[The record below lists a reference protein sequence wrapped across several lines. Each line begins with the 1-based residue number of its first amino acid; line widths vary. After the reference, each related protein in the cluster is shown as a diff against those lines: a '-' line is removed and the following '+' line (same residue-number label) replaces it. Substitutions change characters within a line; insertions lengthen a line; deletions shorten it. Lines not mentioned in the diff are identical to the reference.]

1 MTSRIIWDSANL
13 PIGLTLDQLLYRVRS
28 ADQDCLMLDPLTLAD
43 IMEDSDG
50 VLAVFDALVTPYA
63 RLKRKIEQLGMVM
76 DKSVPG
82 VTTVSVQI
90 SEPFKQNGNVQVAV
104 VYELSDGQTATVM
117 FHNPDSTP
125 TKLSSN
131 DEMISWKWMLNKKD
145 ITIVVAPE
153 NGHDLAVRE
162 VGRRIM
168 KLALKNSAA
177 FARVNQKR
185 AERLENIK
193 TLEGECIDLDKH
205 LDGLNEQ
212 IKAAQDALDQKLNE
226 DAKIPKSKKFYDFLV
241 GKEWSQR
248 LDDLLFRM
256 VESFGGEVKIFADF
270 DDFKNDLIT
279 INTSAVLQGKPNPSE
294 QLTLTGDI
302 GVDYEEFE
310 KVVEVMATGIRADA
324 TLGALADLLRDTYK
338 FQVKPLT
345 ALEIEVISPRTD
357 DVVDIEL
364 DDDGTFLFDS
374 VGLAVKH
381 LDGEANISEIAKK
394 LDEIDFVASLTD
406 FPDDPELDDGLVQG
420 GVFKG
425 KSFEFAY
432 AVEQIEI
439 AVNTLP
445 DLNLAFGDFNYT
457 AQSGGL
463 FDSVVSESNPPIV
476 GITAQIGYKPTDVIL
491 ARVELDDKGNAI
503 IYRGEGGTSKERELS
518 APSNYSYFKQVF
530 EGLIAEL
537 NVEPS
542 LEDTLPEL
550 KAYLDQFT
558 PLKRGQIFKSLSR
571 TAYDDDGVKVTVA
584 QNVISFANRDGA
596 QVITNTTGKTLS
608 DGKYNL
614 STKLGKIPLNFG
626 VWLLESG
633 TVKPKEVTEPDPE
646 ETTFTIKQVADA
658 MAQTGMHSVWWEDP
672 GIVQAL
678 TYAEQQKWVFRPS
691 VSQIEWTELGIKTLK
706 EHSDKEIKD
715 YQNLIAD
722 YENKLPPKTQDP
734 EPKPT
739 DTLSVEDLKKLQL
752 EAEKLIE
759 NIRFLESV
767 IANPENHVNDQDLSK
782 LESIVE
788 ALGDDNSSDLAQK
801 ADQASTLIQEVV
813 FKQLQAMVGQG

>member
-28 ADQDCLMLDPLTLAD
+28 ADQDCLMLDPLSLAD

-153 NGHDLAVRE
+153 NGRDLAVRE

-212 IKAAQDALDQKLNE
+212 IKAAQDALDQKENE
-226 DAKIPKSKKFYDFLV
+226 DAKTPKSKTFYDFLV

-248 LDDLLFRM
+248 LDDLLFK
-256 VESFGGEVKIFADF
+256 VVQSFGGEVKIFADF

-279 INTSAVLQGKPNPSE
+279 INTSAVLQGKSNPSE

-302 GVDYEEFE
+302 GADYEELE

-324 TLGALADLLRDTYK
+324 TLGALANLLRDTYK

-345 ALEIEVISPRTD
+345 ALEIEVSSPRTD
-357 DVVDIEL
+357 GVVDIEL

-374 VGLAVKH
+374 VELAVKH
-381 LDGEANISEIAKK
+381 LDGEANIFEIAKK

-425 KSFEFAY
+425 KSYEFAY

-439 AVNTLP
+439 AVNKLP

-558 PLKRGQIFKSLSR
+558 PLKRGQISKSLSR
-571 TAYDDDGVKVTVA
+571 TAYDDEGAKVTVA

-596 QVITNTTGKTLS
+596 KVITNTTGKTLS

-614 STKLGKIPLNFG
+614 SNKLGKIPINFG

-633 TVKPKEVTEPDPE
+633 TVKPKEVTEPDE
-646 ETTFTIKQVADA
+646 ASFTIKQVADA
-658 MAQTGMHSVWWEDP
+658 MAQTGMHSAWWEDP

-678 TYAEQQKWVFRPS
+678 TYAEKQKWVFRPS

-706 EHSDKEIKD
+706 EYSDKEIKD

-722 YENKLPPKTQDP
+722 YENNLPPKTQDP

-739 DTLSVEDLKKLQL
+739 DTLSVEELKKLQL

-759 NIRFLESV
+759 NMRFLEAV